1 MLIFVHKIL
10 VPDFWSDIDKCRALS
25 VPILAS
31 QSATGLRHRRI
42 PTNNRK
48 FAKDFALGAVF
59 TYKDRMRIE
68 NEDVPEAQLVRDAQ
82 SGDAR
87 SFEVLFDHYYDM
99 IHAFAYRVCLV
110 ETEADDIAQET
121 FIRAA
126 RGISSYRGAASFKNW
141 LYRIA
146 HNALVDWRRQ
156 SARQRDKQD
165 QFAIELEFRAQA
177 RIADY
182 AGVHSALKQLS
193 PDLRE
198 AVTLVYFEEMNHRE
212 AANVAGCAETTISW
226 RIFRAK
232 RLLKNLLGSKK
243 GEAL

>member
-1 MLIFVHKIL
+1 
-10 VPDFWSDIDKCRALS
+10 
-25 VPILAS
+25 
-31 QSATGLRHRRI
+31 
-42 PTNNRK
+42 
-48 FAKDFALGAVF
+48 LGVVF
-59 TYKDRMRIE
+59 TYKERMRIE
-68 NEDVPEAQLVRDAQ
+68 NEDVPEAQLVRGAQ

-87 SFEVLFDHYYDM
+87 SFELLFDRYYNM

-126 RGISSYRGAASFKNW
+126 RGISSYRRAASFKNW

-146 HNALVDWRRQ
+146 HNALIDWGRQ

-165 QFAIELEFRAQA
+165 QFATELETRTQT
-177 RIADY
+177 RTPDY
-182 AGVHSALKQLS
+182 TDLHSALKQLS

-198 AVTLVYFEEMNHRE
+198 AVALVYFEEMNHRE
-212 AANVAGCAETTISW
+212 AADAIGCAETTVSW

-232 RLLKNLLGSKK
+232 RVLKKLLEPKK
-243 GEAL
+243 

>member
-1 MLIFVHKIL
+1 
-10 VPDFWSDIDKCRALS
+10 
-25 VPILAS
+25 
-31 QSATGLRHRRI
+31 
-42 PTNNRK
+42 
-48 FAKDFALGAVF
+48 
-59 TYKDRMRIE
+59 MRIE
-68 NEDVPEAQLVRDAQ
+68 NEEVPEAQWVSGAQ

-87 SFEVLFDHYYDM
+87 SFELLFDRYYDM

-126 RGISSYRGAASFKNW
+126 RGISAFRGTASFKNW

-156 SARQRDKQD
+156 SVRQRVKED
-165 QFAIELEFRAQA
+165 QFAAELETRAQT
-177 RIADY
+177 RKPDFAD
-182 AGVHSALKQLS
+182 VHSALKQLS

-198 AVTLVYFEEMNHRE
+198 AVALVYFEEMNHRE
-212 AANVAGCAETTISW
+212 AAGALGCAETTISW

-232 RLLKNLLGSKK
+232 HALKKLLPSKE
-243 GEAL
+243 GASS

>member
-1 MLIFVHKIL
+1 MPRASRPSDNQPRDEIL
-10 VPDFWSDIDKCRALS
+10 KS
-25 VPILAS
+25 
-31 QSATGLRHRRI
+31 
-42 PTNNRK
+42 
-48 FAKDFALGAVF
+48 AKDFALSAVF

-68 NEDVPEAQLVRDAQ
+68 NEDVPEAPLVSGAQ

-87 SFEVLFDHYYDM
+87 SFELLFARYYDM

-110 ETEADDIAQET
+110 ETDADDIAQET

-146 HNALVDWRRQ
+146 HNALMDWGRQ
-156 SARQRDKQD
+156 TARQQDKQA
-165 QFAIELEFRAQA
+165 QFSAELESRAQS
-177 RIADY
+177 RTPDY
-182 AGVHSALKQLS
+182 SDVHSALNQLS

-198 AVTLVYFEEMNHRE
+198 AVALVYFEEMNHRE
-212 AANVAGCAETTISW
+212 AAEALGCAETTVSW

-232 RLLKNLLGSKK
+232 RALKKLLGAKK
-243 GEAL
+243 AEAP